1 MNKIKIPI
9 LSVVFDNPNTGY
21 LQGHKQFGRINDDHP
36 LRCMK
41 CDGKFNQIELLE
53 SLLSTMIQDTGISNR
68 LDFKESQYCES
79 CKSSKEV
86 RSLKIVIDE
95 PILDFPTL
103 YVGF

>member
-1 MNKIKIPI
+1 
-9 LSVVFDNPNTGY
+9 
-21 LQGHKQFGRINDDHP
+21 
-36 LRCMK
+36 MK

-86 RSLKIVIDE
+86 RKR
-95 PILDFPTL
+95 
-103 YVGF
+103 